1 MNSTNVFIKNKNTF
15 EALLKLSYREKLSY
29 STKTITVESEA
40 CELYQI
46 PKEEIVEIINN
57 IHPMQ
62 EKFIGDEIMYCAC
75 EMKKFHVTEFK
86 VIWYKEANFIVS
98 PYFFNSGATFLSC
111 IKYVDGL

>member
-1 MNSTNVFIKNKNTF
+1 MKTTNVFIENKFTF
-15 EALLKLSYREKLSY
+15 EALSTLSHKEKLSY
-29 STKTITVESEA
+29 STEFITVGNEF

-46 PKEEIVEIINN
+46 PKEEIVEIMNS
-57 IHPMQ
+57 IHPMK

-86 VIWYKEANFIVS
+86 IIWYKETNFIVS

-111 IKYVDGL
+111 IKFVDGL